1 MVKTVKVTTDNRL
14 YVLELPQW
22 DFENQEL
29 AVDAD
34 CVEKVRTQI
43 MQNIFKDSV
52 VMLVDESGAA
62 NGKPVNELASIL
74 YGQPQ
79 HGQPIFG
86 DIIFGLLRGPH
97 ILPPDNADQLALF
110 LKRYFPFLKYDGE
123 GSGKVG

>member
-52 VMLVDESGAA
+52 VMLVDESGAV

-74 YGQPQ
+74 YGQP
-79 HGQPIFG
+79 IFG
-86 DIIFGLLRGPH
+86 DVIFGLLRGPS
-97 ILPPDNADQLALF
+97 ILPPDNADQLAFF